1 LARKNNSRCRCFGR
15 KITNMDEKELKQALE
30 ALKETPDRLN
40 LVYGLVDSNF
50 NKTDALKKIDRS
62 KSWLYA
68 IPPEELEYL
77 IGLAREYNL
86 ATKMR
91 ALEIINAA
99 VPHAAEVQVKLLDA
113 RDDRV
118 KQAAAIQVLDRGVG
132 KVASPVEL
140 TGKDGEAIKT
150 TDEGHNRAIS
160 KLADAL
166 GEIVLGKGA
175 EQDGEMDTT
184 K

>member
-1 LARKNNSRCRCFGR
+1 
-15 KITNMDEKELKQALE
+15 MDEKELKQALTE
-30 ALKETPDRLN
+30 LKETPDKLN
-40 LVYGLVDSNF
+40 LVYALVDCNF
-50 NKTDALKKIDRS
+50 NKSEAVRKIDKS

-68 IPPEELEYL
+68 MPTDELDYL
-77 IGLAREYNL
+77 MGLAKEYNL

-118 KQAAAIQVLDRGVG
+118 KQAAVTQVLDRVVG
-132 KVASPVEL
+132 KVPNPVEL

-166 GEIVLGKGA
+166 GEIVSGKGT

-184 K
+184 E